1 MELRNEMQNAKCK
14 VRQGKRH
21 LSLSGELQRAAGAE
35 LADVS
40 DQISTIGNNTWEA
53 FQVSS
58 LNFYKTCP
66 FLRCISKF
74 IVKADKL
81 N

>member
-1 MELRNEMQNAKCK
+1 MELKNEMQNAKCK

-40 DQISTIGNNTWEA
+40 DQISTIGNKTWEA
-53 FQVSS
+53 F
-58 LNFYKTCP
+58 
-66 FLRCISKF
+66 
-74 IVKADKL
+74 
-81 N
+81 